1 MATAQQT
8 PKDDSDEPT
17 DPIPDEGETN
27 VLDRVTDPAFQFNTR
42 ATPIR
47 LFFRVVDVL
56 VDEAKVKVGTAPTAE
71 WDKSKDVDGVHVKAV
86 DPANVAMVNATM
98 PKQGGGFDKWNVPLD
113 TQPYHV
119 LGVNN
124 ATMFKNLKYGRM
136 AGKGVADD
144 GDPIAVRYGDDL
156 RRLETVITR
165 PNQRSQ
171 RVTSWNLI
179 DPDSVRQEPDIPDL
193 SAQLNNVGH
202 FESTRAL
209 KDAVGELS
217 SHSDHVRVRAD
228 PDADGAFQFHADG
241 DGFFRSDFVRFTD
254 GHEVVDGDEDDARA
268 ESSLFSMCY
277 LKDIAS
283 ALHAAKMDKVVVRW
297 GDEYPAIFQFFN
309 EEYGIRGVFML
320 APRIQS
326 EDDEDDD

>member
-1 MATAQQT
+1 MATAKQV
-8 PKDDSDEPT
+8 PEDDGEDELN
-17 DPIPDEGETN
+17 DPIPEDGETN

-56 VDEAKVKVGTAPTAE
+56 VDEAKVKVGAAPTAE
-71 WDKSKDVDGVHVKAV
+71 WNKSKDVDGIHVKAV
-86 DPANVAMVNATM
+86 DPANVAMVNVTM
-98 PKQGGGFDKWNVPLD
+98 PKSAGGFDKWEVPLD
-113 TQPYHV
+113 NQPYHV

-136 AGKGVADD
+136 AGKGVDSD
-144 GDPIAVRYGDDL
+144 GDPIAVRYGDGL

-171 RVTSWNLI
+171 RVTAWNLI
-179 DPDSVRQEPDIPDL
+179 DPDSIRQEPDIPDL
-193 SAQLNNVGH
+193 SSKLNNVGH

-228 PDADGAFQFHADG
+228 PDANGAFQFHADG

-254 GHEVVDGDEDDARA
+254 GHEVEDGADGDAARA
-268 ESSLFSMCY
+268 ESSLFSMDY
-277 LKDIAS
+277 LKDIAK

-326 EDDEDDD
+326 DEDDD

>member
-1 MATAQQT
+1 MATAEQV
-8 PKDDSDEPT
+8 PEDDGSDEVD
-17 DPIPDEGETN
+17 DPIPEDGETN

-56 VDEAKVKVGTAPTAE
+56 VDEAKVKVGKAPTAE
-71 WDKSKDVDGVHVKAV
+71 WNKSKELDGIHVSAV
-86 DPANVAMVNATM
+86 DPANVAMVSVTM
-98 PKQGGGFDKWNVPLD
+98 PKDGGGFDKWDVPLD
-113 TQPYHV
+113 NQPYHV

-124 ATMFKNLKYGRM
+124 STMFKNLKYGRM
-136 AGKGVADD
+136 AGKGVDGD

-171 RVTSWNLI
+171 RVTAWNLI
-179 DPDSVRQEPDIPDL
+179 DPDSIRQEPDVPDL
-193 SAQLNNVGH
+193 SGRLNNVGH

-241 DGFFRSDFVRFTD
+241 DGLFRSDFVRFTD
-254 GHEVVDGDEDDARA
+254 GHEVVDGDTDEARA
-268 ESSLFSMCY
+268 ESSLFSMDY
-277 LKDIAS
+277 LKDMAK

-309 EEYGIRGVFML
+309 EDYGIRGVFML
-320 APRIQS
+320 APRVQTD
-326 EDDEDDD
+326 EDDE